1 MNEVTENTKELIGLF
16 LETYKKGSQANYISA
31 INVMLKDELAKNDPS
46 KLTIEDY
53 KQIEAIYSKA
63 TNKTQLRYRQAF
75 FRYLFAFD
83 FLDNPDGFSNL
94 WLKHELVKRYE
105 QKLKKNR
112 EIKEY
117 KPALTFE
124 EIDKIETLM
133 SKDYSDNMEMLKM
146 SFIWF
151 MLFHT
156 DCEVM
161 ELKNEIDSSCYSDG
175 NIVTPDGNEYII
187 PERYD
192 SLFRYLNRRA
202 HFTGFNTS
210 GDIID
215 KLGRLVG
222 IKLKPQTVKNARKQ
236 NLIKCFMCGEMSL
249 ALLNEWKG
257 LNDRLI
263 CNACFKNVYDIKKNQ
278 INSIGNYF
286 IDFFTDEEKIDISSV
301 INTFEELKKQ
311 LNHNIDYTKLHE
323 LFMEIGKL
331 GEAFVYESEKKKHI
345 TTKYYELIDNTPALN
360 PKNGYDIL
368 SYDDK
373 GNKIH
378 IEVKTTSTIEDDFL
392 ITVNEISRAT
402 EIMEKGMNYY
412 IYRVKNIFAKNT
424 EDIEVEIVKNIF
436 DGKYKLEPSTY
447 RATLN

>member
-1 MNEVTENTKELIGLF
+1 
-16 LETYKKGSQANYISA
+16 
-31 INVMLKDELAKNDPS
+31 
-46 KLTIEDY
+46 
-53 KQIEAIYSKA
+53 
-63 TNKTQLRYRQAF
+63 
-75 FRYLFAFD
+75 
-83 FLDNPDGFSNL
+83 
-94 WLKHELVKRYE
+94 
-105 QKLKKNR
+105 
-112 EIKEY
+112 
-117 KPALTFE
+117 
-124 EIDKIETLM
+124 
-133 SKDYSDNMEMLKM
+133 
-146 SFIWF
+146 
-151 MLFHT
+151 
-156 DCEVM
+156 
-161 ELKNEIDSSCYSDG
+161 
-175 NIVTPDGNEYII
+175 
-187 PERYD
+187 
-192 SLFRYLNRRA
+192 
-202 HFTGFNTS
+202 
-210 GDIID
+210 
-215 KLGRLVG
+215 
-222 IKLKPQTVKNARKQ
+222 
-236 NLIKCFMCGEMSL
+236 
-249 ALLNEWKG
+249 LLNEWKG